1 MALIVGFATQK
12 GGPGKSTD
20 ARGTGIGF
28 AQNDWSV
35 KIADFDLNQSTSTI
49 WQQRRLQRG
58 HQPQIDVEQFGS
70 VAHALA
76 QADNYD
82 VMIFDGAPRASKD
95 TAEMAEA
102 CDLLVIPTGLSLD
115 DLDPAVKLADA
126 LHHKHGIPVERI
138 AFALNHVGDS
148 LAELEEAQEYLSQ
161 KPYHV
166 LDGHLPQKVSYS
178 RAMDIGLSVI
188 EVSHKGLRAQA
199 ERLISAII
207 QRATAL
213 QSN

>member
-1 MALIVGFATQK
+1 MALIVGFANQK

-35 KIADFDLNQSTSTI
+35 KIADFDLNQSTTTI

-58 HQPQIDVEQFGS
+58 HLPRIDVEQFGS
-70 VAHALA
+70 VAHAMR

-82 VMIFDGAPRASKD
+82 VMIFDGAAFASKM
-95 TAEMAEA
+95 TAEMAEV

-126 LHHKHGIPVERI
+126 LHHNNGIPVERI

-148 LAELEEAQEYLSQ
+148 VAELEEAREYLSQ

-199 ERLISAII
+199 ERLISSII
-207 QRATAL
+207 QRAVAL
-213 QSN
+213 QSK